1 MAGSGQASRFTSAIQ
16 TGCRRTRS
24 ADWSAGSGNLLA
36 SGPEFVTSREE
47 PALPTPYELYYWPNI
62 PGRGEFVRLVLEEAA
77 TPYRDV
83 GRLPAEQGGGVEAVV
98 AFWAG
103 KREGHPIFA
112 PPVLKQGELVL
123 SQTAAICH
131 FLGRRHE
138 LAPKT
143 KRARHRRWR
152 FSSRLPTSWWRLT
165 TPIIP
170 SAPGSTTRTSRPRP
184 RRRAPH
190 FVSERLPRFLQY
202 FERVLHHNGGDVLVG
217 ESISHADLG
226 LFQAL
231 EGLAYAFPRGFALAS
246 EATPGVLALRER
258 VRGRPRIAAYLASE
272 RRMPFNQEG
281 IFRRYPELDAD

>member
-1 MAGSGQASRFTSAIQ
+1 MSSLGAEF
-16 TGCRRTRS
+16 
-24 ADWSAGSGNLLA
+24 LA
-36 SGPEFVTSREE
+36 SREE
-47 PALPTPYELYYWPNI
+47 PALPTPYDLYYWPNI

-138 LAPKT
+138 LAP
-143 KRARHRRWR
+143 RDEAGQAQA
-152 FSSRLPTSWWRLT
+152 LALQLT
-165 TPIIP
+165 IADLVVEAHDTHHPI
-170 SAPGSTTRTSRPRP
+170 SAWLYYEDQAAEA

-202 FERVLHHNGGDVLVG
+202 FERVLRHNGGDVLVG

-258 VRGRPRIAAYLASE
+258 VRKRPRIAAYLASE